1 MKTYQLTL
9 DDATRFALKN
19 SRRNDEMTAV
29 RAAQNAYA
37 NAQTHRTIALRVHAQ
52 HPAGLTDFELAELC
66 GIPQTSIGKRRGEL
80 VILEMIERT
89 EITRPSPTGSAARVW
104 KITRK
109 GLEMLK

>member
-19 SRRNDEMTAV
+19 TRRADHLTSIH
-29 RAAQNAYA
+29 AAQTAHRNAETNRMRALKIHAA
-37 NAQTHRTIALRVHAQ
+37 N
-52 HPAGLTDFELAELC
+52 PDGLTDFELAARC
-66 GIPQTSIGKRRGEL
+66 GIQQTSIGKRRGEL
-80 VILEMIERT
+80 VAAGMIERT